1 MSGLQSQKRDV
12 IWLLG
17 WVVLPYASY
26 LGLVILAVAFA
37 TALRWRGKQIWQL
50 CGQRGFGWLTAGLLL
65 SSSAAVTNRGDAFL
79 QLTNFL
85 PFFLFFGVLALEP
98 AVVKQ
103 PFAKLETIAR
113 TLLLTSTPLTSLA
126 IVQYLLKTDV
136 ILDYATQRQVFPRWL
151 MRQIYGGAIDR
162 ADVFFSNSNT
172 LSAYLLMLF
181 GLGLGLL
188 IKRWIAPQGRTKSV
202 ASQAAGRFHQFEIVA
217 TLLCGGAI
225 FSTGSRMG
233 LAIALL
239 LLAVALY
246 QVRSHRWVLI
256 TGVLCGGALIL
267 AAATL
272 SIGERTFSLAMVQS
286 DVRGPLWELAVDLFR
301 QRPWLGW
308 GLGGLRSQYVSG
320 SISGYEQLAHAHN
333 IWLFLASETGIPV
346 MVGFSV
352 VIGKIYYD
360 GVAAWM
366 RQKYSPAHQAV
377 LLGYLLA
384 FTSCILYGL
393 IDVVLFDSRVNVLSW
408 SVLAAV
414 YVLSRAPSKPVGFD
428 ERS

>member
-1 MSGLQSQKRDV
+1 MSGLQRKTRDRL
-12 IWLLG
+12 WLLG

-26 LGLVILAVAFA
+26 LGLVILAVAFV
-37 TALRWRGKQIWQL
+37 TAFRWRGRQIWRL
-50 CGQRGFGWLTAGLLL
+50 CGQRGFGWLTVGLLL

-103 PFAKLETIAR
+103 PFTQLETIAR
-113 TLLLTSTPLTSLA
+113 TLLLTSLPLTSLA

-162 ADVFFSNSNT
+162 ADAFFSNSNT
-172 LSAYLLMLF
+172 LSAYLLILF

-188 IKRWIAPQGRTKSV
+188 IKGWV
-202 ASQAAGRFHQFEIVA
+202 ASQGRSRQLEIVQSVA
-217 TLLCGGAI
+217 VLLCGGAI

-239 LLAVALY
+239 LLAIALY
-246 QVRSHRWVLI
+246 QARRHRWVLI
-256 TGVLCGGALIL
+256 TGLICGGALIL

-272 SIGERTFSLAMVQS
+272 SIGERDFSLAMVQS
-286 DVRGPLWELAVDLFR
+286 DVRGPLWGLAVDLAQ

-360 GVAAWM
+360 GVVAWM
-366 RQKYSPAHQAV
+366 RQLHLPAHRAI

-384 FTSCILYGL
+384 FSSCILYGL

-408 SVLAAV
+408 SALAAV
-414 YVLSRAPSKPVGFD
+414 YAMSRAPS
-428 ERS
+428 ERADSVS